1 MRVVVR
7 VLTNE
12 INHASPSNHPFLLE
26 YIWTVISPE
35 TDDSVKLRRGG
46 QTPFLFL
53 QISSESWGSFSNE
66 FRTGLV
72 FFLFFLFSTD
82 GQALE
87 QLDWKYVTILEEG
100 MKLYAIA
107 LQVIT

>member
-1 MRVVVR
+1 MTVSNFGGVDKPRFSFYKSR
-7 VLTNE
+7 R
-12 INHASPSNHPFLLE
+12 NHGDRSRMNLE
-26 YIWTVISPE
+26 LVSF
-35 TDDSVKLRRGG
+35 
-46 QTPFLFL
+46 FLF
-53 QISSESWGSFSNE
+53 
-66 FRTGLV
+66 
-72 FFLFFLFSTD
+72 FFLFSTD

>member
-1 MRVVVR
+1 M
-7 VLTNE
+7 N
-12 INHASPSNHPFLLE
+12 LE
-26 YIWTVISPE
+26 LV
-35 TDDSVKLRRGG
+35 
-46 QTPFLFL
+46 
-53 QISSESWGSFSNE
+53 SF
-66 FRTGLV
+66 
-72 FFLFFLFSTD
+72 FFFFFLFSTD

>member
-1 MRVVVR
+1 MTVSNFGGVDKPRFSFYKSR
-7 VLTNE
+7 R
-12 INHASPSNHPFLLE
+12 NHGDRSRMNLE
-26 YIWTVISPE
+26 
-35 TDDSVKLRRGG
+35 
-46 QTPFLFL
+46 
-53 QISSESWGSFSNE
+53 
-66 FRTGLV
+66 LV
-72 FFLFFLFSTD
+72 FFFLFSTD